1 MTPFKRFLKL
11 NAALMCRRLR
21 TTVQL
26 ILVICTV
33 HTSDAQEDSNAPAF
47 YAATFS
53 LDATPPVGT
62 PLAYDPM
69 TFVDYPLS
77 CKGLVVWSETEAPV
91 VICALDWIGIGNG
104 GNDAWRQALA
114 EAAKTSPDRV
124 QVHTLHQH
132 DAPVCD
138 FTTNDILSEVGLHS
152 SQFDAVFARKVIA
165 RAAEHLQAAMTLPQP
180 VTHLGLGKAKVDRVA
195 SNRRI
200 LDENGKFK
208 TQRWTACADP
218 ELRALPV
225 GIIDPWMRVLSL
237 WNGDRPAAA
246 LSFYATHPQSYYRT
260 GGANPDFPGLAREK
274 MAALLGAEGP
284 RWIHLNGAGG
294 NIGAGKWND
303 GSTENR
309 QILADRV
316 FEGMKAAWD
325 NTERFELQAGSL
337 SFRQIQVPLPMAAHL
352 EEASLLDILANPNA
366 PQLSK
371 NGAAANLAWLRRVND
386 QGVVPMGFGALKIGN
401 STTLF
406 CPGELLVEYQL
417 KAQEMAPNQWVNL
430 AAYGDYGPGY
440 ICLEKHYWEGG
451 YESSQR
457 ASRVDPEVEFAIFP
471 AFQRLL
477 SR

>member
-1 MTPFKRFLKL
+1 MKFNSIFHSTLK
-11 NAALMCRRLR
+11 ALQSSVL
-21 TTVQL
+21 L
-26 ILVICTV
+26 ILLIGAVTTEAV
-33 HTSDAQEDSNAPAF
+33 AQEAPNSGSVF

-53 LDATPPVGT
+53 CDATPPVGS

-77 CKGLVVWSETEAPV
+77 CKGLVLWSEKEAPV

-104 GNDAWRQALA
+104 GFDAWRQSLA
-114 EAAKTSPDRV
+114 EAAKTSVDRV
-124 QVHTLHQH
+124 QIHTLHQH

-138 FTTNDILSEVGLHS
+138 FTANDILSEVGLHS
-152 SQFDAVFARKVIA
+152 SQFNAVFARKVIS
-165 RAAEHLQAAMTLPQP
+165 RAAENLQAAMTLPHP
-180 VTHLGLGKAKVDRVA
+180 VTHLGLGMGRVEKVA

-208 TQRWTACADP
+208 VQRWTSCTDP
-218 ELRALPV
+218 ELRAEPV
-225 GIIDPWMRVLSL
+225 GVIDPMLRTLSL
-237 WNGDRPAAA
+237 WNQDKPLVA

-274 MAALLGAEGP
+274 MSAYLGASGP
-284 RWIHLNGAGG
+284 RWIHFNGAGG

-303 GSTENR
+303 GSKENR

-325 NTERFELQAGSL
+325 STEKTAITADTFTFISQNVELPVAS
-337 SFRQIQVPLPMAAHL
+337 HL
-352 EEASLLDILANPNA
+352 EEVELLTILANPNA

-371 NGAAANLAWLRRVND
+371 NGAAADLAWLRRKQDNGTVSM
-386 QGVVPMGFGALKIGN
+386 PFGALKLGP

-406 CPGELLVEYQL
+406 CPGELLIEYQL
-417 KAQEMAPNQWVNL
+417 QAQAMAPDTWVNL

-440 ICLEKHYWEGG
+440 ICLEKHYAEGG
-451 YESSQR
+451 YESSPR
-457 ASRVDPEVEFAIFP
+457 ASRVEPDVEFSILP
-471 AFQRLL
+471 AFKQLL
-477 SR
+477 D

>member
-1 MTPFKRFLKL
+1 MEHSKSFIQGIRYMFSRRTILITLASVSVINTGLTQETP
-11 NAALMCRRLR
+11 
-21 TTVQL
+21 
-26 ILVICTV
+26 
-33 HTSDAQEDSNAPAF
+33 EPAF
-47 YAATFS
+47 YSATFS
-53 LDATPPVGT
+53 LDATPPVGS

-77 CKGLVVWSETEAPV
+77 CKGLVVWSESVAPV
-91 VICALDWIGIGNG
+91 VICAVDWIGIGNDG
-104 GNDAWRQALA
+104 HVAWRQALA

-138 FTTNDILSEVGLHS
+138 FSANDILSEVGLHS

-180 VTHLGLGKAKVDRVA
+180 VTHLGLGKAMVEKVA

-200 LDENGKFK
+200 LDENGKFRA
-208 TQRWTACADP
+208 QRWTACRDP
-218 ELRALPV
+218 ELRAEPV
-225 GIIDPWMRVLSL
+225 GTIDPWIRVMSL
-237 WNGDRPAAA
+237 WNGERPVAA

-274 MAALLGAEGP
+274 MAAFTGSDGP

-294 NIGAGKWND
+294 DIGAGKWND
-303 GSTENR
+303 GEPDKR

-316 FEGMKAAWD
+316 FEGLKAAW
-325 NTERFELQAGSL
+325 NHTEKFPLNAEDLKFSQQEVHLPVASHLDQA
-337 SFRQIQVPLPMAAHL
+337 P
-352 EEASLLDILANPNA
+352 LLDILANPNA

-386 QGVVPMGFGALKIGN
+386 QGAVSMSFGALKIGD

-417 KAQEMAPNQWVNL
+417 QAQQMAPNQWVNL

-440 ICLEKHYWEGG
+440 ICLEKHYFEGG
-451 YESSQR
+451 YESSPR
-457 ASRVDPEVEFAIFP
+457 ASRVAPSVEFSILP
-471 AFQRLL
+471 AFQKLL
-477 SR
+477 SDH